1 MHVWVS
7 TSTDTPRETAHHLLR
22 DLATSLGHEGPLT
35 HTPTG
40 RPLIEGLHI
49 SLTHTT
55 GVAAVAATH
64 AGPVGIDAELRRD
77 FPVESLS
84 RRWFA
89 PTEITTD
96 PEAFLYLWT
105 AKEAVGKALGKGL
118 RGSGLSRPMPPA
130 LAGGVEG
137 KKPTAPEPTASGDAT
152 PDQLVPEGDGGSG
165 ARGLPLH
172 AHVVPSER
180 ELAVV
185 HLPVELVLALAFPV
199 SVQEVVLHHG
209 TALRS
214 TVRSRTS
221 FPVVVRGS

>member
-1 MHVWVS
+1 MS

-22 DLATSLGHEGPLT
+22 ELATSLGHEGPLT

-40 RPLIEGLHI
+40 QPLIEGLHI

-55 GVAAVAATH
+55 GVAAVTATH
-64 AGPVGIDAELRRD
+64 AGPVGIDAEVRRT

-89 PTEITTD
+89 PTETTTS
-96 PEAFLYLWT
+96 PEAFLHLWT
-105 AKEAVGKALGKGL
+105 AKEAVGKALTRGL
-118 RGSGLSRPMPPA
+118 RGSGLARLMPPE
-130 LAGGVEG
+130 VTHQ
-137 KKPTAPEPTASGDAT
+137 PT
-152 PDQLVPEGDGGSG
+152 DGTC
-165 ARGLPLH
+165 LT
-172 AHVVPSER
+172 AHVVPSEPA
-180 ELAVV
+180 LAVV
-185 HLPVELVLALAFPV
+185 HLPLDVVLALAFPA
-199 SVQEVVLHHG
+199 SVAEVVLHHG

>member
-1 MHVWVS
+1 M
-7 TSTDTPRETAHHLLR
+7 
-22 DLATSLGHEGPLT
+22 
-35 HTPTG
+35 
-40 RPLIEGLHI
+40 
-49 SLTHTT
+49 
-55 GVAAVAATH
+55 AATH

-89 PTEITTD
+89 PTETTNS
-96 PEAFLYLWT
+96 PEAFLHLWT
-105 AKEAVGKALGKGL
+105 AKEAIGKALGRGL

-130 LAGGVEG
+130 LAGGSGG
-137 KKPTAPEPTASGDAT
+137 KEPSAPEPIASGDGERTGRKLAA
-152 PDQLVPEGDGGSG
+152 EGDGGSG
-165 ARGLPLH
+165 ERALPLH

-185 HLPVELVLALAFPV
+185 HLPLELVLALAFPV